1 MTLLELTLQQQQ
13 AQHDAAVAA
22 IHTCSADIALLERLG
37 TALRARGWN
46 AQPHVTVG
54 ARAGAQRCELWL
66 HLSAN
71 PNELADVIE
80 YLGADGVSAT
90 RVLHH
95 EHRTLRHYSLRLG
108 SCSVQLHA
116 YIHTA
121 REAA

>member
-22 IHTCSADIALLERLG
+22 LTTRSADIALLERLG
-37 TALRARGWN
+37 AALRARGWN

-54 ARAGAQRCELWL
+54 PLAGAARCELWL
-66 HLSAN
+66 HLSATQV
-71 PNELADVIE
+71 ELADVIE
-80 YLGADGVSAT
+80 YLGTDGVSAT

-95 EHRTLRHYSLRLG
+95 ERRTLRHYSLRLG
-108 SCSVQLHA
+108 GCTVQLHA

-121 REAA
+121 KEAA

>member
-22 IHTCSADIALLERLG
+22 LNVRSADIANLERLG

-54 ARAGAQRCELWL
+54 PIAGAARCELWL
-66 HLSAN
+66 HLSAIQV
-71 PNELADVIE
+71 ELADVIE
-80 YLGADGVSAT
+80 YLGTDGVTAT
-90 RVLHH
+90 RVHHH

-108 SCSVQLHA
+108 NCVVQMQA
-116 YIHTA
+116 YVHPA